1 MRDRDRERTNYFIKF
16 EKIIKFIYYKFYR
29 NLNTKYFSTFKE
41 CTDFCNKFN
50 KDLYENNLL
59 TNYRFEKYKKNVN
72 LFPHLNQPS
81 YKLLLEVIFLFYL
94 KYNRF
99 PKILDFG
106 GAFGETAIYI
116 RNLFGKKNILYCV
129 VETKKLVDLAKSENL
144 KFTVFYDSLDLAVKN
159 FKPDIFFSS
168 ATLYYLEKPY
178 EIIKKIFSTHFKYIA
193 LTRNLFSKD
202 EKIFNQISLLSEN
215 GAGEHLISYKDRFI
229 FYPATNLNKDKI
241 IKISKNKYKKIFEST
256 NSGYSEDLIFKH
268 R

>member
-1 MRDRDRERTNYFIKF
+1 MKERANYFIKF
-16 EKIIKFIYYKFYR
+16 EKIIKFIWFKFYQ
-29 NLNTKYFSTFKE
+29 NLNTKYFSSFKE
-41 CTDFCNKFN
+41 CADFCNKFN
-50 KDLYENNLL
+50 TDLYQNNLL
-59 TNYRFEKYKKNVN
+59 TNYRFEKYKKNVK

-81 YKLLLEVIFLFYL
+81 CNLLIEVIFLFYL

-116 RNLFGKKNILYCV
+116 RNLIGKKNIPYCV

-144 KFTVFYDSLDLAVKN
+144 KFTVFYDSLDLAIRN

-168 ATLYYLEKPY
+168 GTLPYLEKPY
-178 EIIKKIFSTHFKYIA
+178 EIIKKIFSTRFKYIA

-202 EKIFNQISLLSEN
+202 GKIFNRISLLSEN
-215 GAGEHLISYKDRFI
+215 GAGKHLINYQERFI
-229 FYPATNLNKDKI
+229 FYPFTEINKDKI
-241 IKISKNKYKKIFEST
+241 IKISKNKYKKIFERT
-256 NSGYSEDLIFKH
+256 NSVYSNDLIFIH